1 MNEVCETK
9 IVVKLSKNIIHKS
22 LKLLALS
29 MFSQLLSMK
38 VADVIQ
44 FVLTMA
50 LTKFPVTKDGIAYKM
65 TTNLTS
71 AYFWCREER
80 KYYNVKGMYELQAC
94 LPFLKTLKHL
104 KIVCL

>member
-1 MNEVCETK
+1 
-9 IVVKLSKNIIHKS
+9 
-22 LKLLALS
+22 
-29 MFSQLLSMK
+29 MFCQLLSMK
-38 VADVIQ
+38 VANVIQ

-50 LTKFPVTKDGIAYKM
+50 LAKFPVVKDGIAYKI

-71 AYFWCREER
+71 AYFWCGEER
-80 KYYNVKGMYELQAC
+80 KYNDVKGIYELQAC